1 MIAHAIAPSRFRPEP
16 RLYIPKTELN
26 VRGTPE
32 AVEKVAVPPLS
43 VRSPLWLETTN
54 RSPAVTPPLIAQAT
68 VGALAVAVHPLM
80 YVMVG
85 AVDAGVTVRIV
96 EALIA
101 PEVAEIV
108 VVPVPA
114 PVAKPVLFMAATD
127 VLLEPQVTEPV
138 RSCVLLS
145 L

>member
-1 MIAHAIAPSRFRPEP
+1 
-16 RLYIPKTELN
+16 
-26 VRGTPE
+26 
-32 AVEKVAVPPLS
+32 
-43 VRSPLWLETTN
+43 
-54 RSPAVTPPLIAQAT
+54 
-68 VGALAVAVHPLM
+68 M